1 MKGLVLIYLITFF
14 GSIAALR
21 KPVIGLLIYV
31 GFAVLRPQ
39 FIWGFAGDFGG
50 ISLYV
55 GIATLI
61 GWAFNGFGSL
71 KLGRGK
77 SIVVALILYSV
88 WFLISATQAVDT
100 EMAYAEIEPLAK
112 YVMPFLIGV
121 TLLDE
126 ERWTRAMMWV
136 IVLAQ
141 GYVGFEMN
149 LVYLKGYNVAA
160 EGFGGMDN
168 NCFGVALVSTIG
180 PTIALMLGAK
190 KMWER
195 GLAALAAAL
204 ILHTTLLTFSRGA
217 MVGLLCVGFMAFVI
231 MPKNPKHIGALVLC
245 GLMAIYFT
253 GPQLAA
259 RYASTLAEENQ
270 RDASAES
277 RIDLW
282 KDCLR
287 VVADKPIFGVGPGN
301 FRVVAA
307 SLGWPPGKQAHTTWL
322 QTAAENGIPGVT
334 LLLLMFGI
342 AAYKIWPMARARIT
356 DENRNE
362 VAMAS
367 GIIMCI
373 VGFVV
378 AGQFVSLAGLEIPY
392 YVTMIGVVLLK
403 KNKKVALAP
412 VSATLPAP
420 NRLSTAFPAPG
431 RIGPPAIVGPR
442 RY

>member
-217 MVGLLCVGFMAFVI
+217 MVGLLCVAFTAFVI

-253 GPQLAA
+253 GHSWPRLRVHA
-259 RYASTLAEENQ
+259 RGGEPTRRVRGKPL
-270 RDASAES
+270 
-277 RIDLW
+277 DLW

-287 VVADKPIFGVGPGN
+287 SSRTSPSSASDPN
-301 FRVVAA
+301 FRSWRPA
-307 SLGWPPGKQAHTTWL
+307 SAGRRGKQAHTTWL

-362 VAMAS
+362 VAWPRAS
-367 GIIMCI
+367 SC
-373 VGFVV
+373 
-378 AGQFVSLAGLEIPY
+378 ASSGLRGCP
-392 YVTMIGVVLLK
+392 
-403 KNKKVALAP
+403 
-412 VSATLPAP
+412 
-420 NRLSTAFPAPG
+420 
-431 RIGPPAIVGPR
+431 
-442 RY
+442 